1 MQPIR
6 SNFNSPLTRPMLL
19 RNTNLIARNNGRTAV
34 ARALIP
40 ARSVASFVPPGNHM
54 PKPPI
59 EVYPLFV
66 IVAVPLCLATWIM
79 YEKLVNDPGVSGSHD
94 HRYDPNHPGHPII
107 SHEHWS
113 PDYWAL

>member
-1 MQPIR
+1 
-6 SNFNSPLTRPMLL
+6 MLL
-19 RNTNLIARNNGRTAV
+19 RNTNLMARNNGRTAV

-79 YEKLVNDPGVSGSHD
+79 YEKLVNDPGVIVTTPRWQSGFD
-94 HRYDPNHPGHPII
+94 KKKF
-107 SHEHWS
+107 
-113 PDYWAL
+113 PDGVPTRSQTQTTA